1 MDKFFE
7 TFGYPSFNNIPKADM
22 YDLLGEYASAVSTN
36 ACAMARLERGVLPS
50 LSDDKEMLKNGLL
63 YGVSVI
69 LMCACA
75 IDKSIFDNIDDCA
88 AQLLTDYYISAM
100 TDKAKREGRGDL
112 FNPFLVNIIRE
123 RLLKETKDALKN
135 TKDKKENPY
144 KLNVKPMTEE
154 DASNLVKDLLD
165 RFNKGAP
172 PFPFPNDKTE

>member
-1 MDKFFE
+1 MTVKEAIFARRTIRKFTREKIPYE
-7 TFGYPSFNNIPKADM
+7 TLTELVDCARVAAYPANMQPLKFAII
-22 YDLLGEYASAVSTN
+22 
-36 ACAMARLERGVLPS
+36 
-50 LSDDKEMLKNGLL
+50 DDKETLKNGIL
-63 YGVSVI
+63 YGLTVM
-69 LMCACA
+69 LMCTCA
-75 IDKSIFDNIDDCA
+75 MDKSIFDNIDDCA
-88 AQLLTDYYISAM
+88 VQLLTDYYISAM

-112 FNPFLVNIIRE
+112 LNPFLVNIMRE

-135 TKDKKENPY
+135 TKDKKESPY